1 MLWPPSS
8 MCSLHT
14 QHLLAATAVV
24 PGPPEAGTQDSTGR
38 SQGPTWRDLP
48 TGHVSRTSKSSP
60 HQKGHLYQAGKE
72 SGGNFYIQS
81 SGEFSRF

>member
-1 MLWPPSS
+1 

-24 PGPPEAGTQDSTGR
+24 PGPPEAGTQDSTDM
-38 SQGPTWRDLP
+38 SPGPTWRDLP
-48 TGHVSRTSKSSP
+48 MGRVSRTSKSSP
-60 HQKGHLYQAGKE
+60 HHKGHLYQAEKE
-72 SGGNFYIQS
+72 SGEYFYIPS